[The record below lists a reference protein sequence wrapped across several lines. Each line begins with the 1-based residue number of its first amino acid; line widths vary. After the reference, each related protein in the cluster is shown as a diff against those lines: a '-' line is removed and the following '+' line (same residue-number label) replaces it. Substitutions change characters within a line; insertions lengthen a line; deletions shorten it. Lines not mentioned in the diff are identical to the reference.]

1 MNQGLVLSVLLQIYS
16 NRRDMWDVGW
26 ISFNVILPRN
36 SDSDNDEF
44 IIAITFATA

>member
-36 SDSDNDEF
+36 SDNDEF
-44 IIAITFATA
+44 IIAITFAIA